1 MPSLN
6 DLCSRVRSVRLH
18 NPRPQQPPL
27 HVVLEAVISHT
38 QNLYNELSNT
48 NKAWAT
54 EEVPLT
60 VQPNKETYLLPV
72 DAQIGKV
79 LSVVTSDPANPH
91 HIERSIDFFDI
102 QNLQHEWDWPNNIAV
117 ASTWNWDGSTHTAQ
131 RMAFFYKGEGE
142 NAGLWVKVKPIPQQ
156 AAVYQV
162 LYTIGNWVES
172 AGLGSSP
179 ILSGHHQLIEVRAA
193 RSVLPSSVWFDDE
206 EKDFQKRKEVRVTL
220 DSDEQIFAPAWDRYI
235 TTFRQHRMTYRG
247 NPIEY

>member
-1 MPSLN
+1 MATLN
-6 DLCSRVRSVRLH
+6 DLMSRVRSVRLH

-60 VQPNKETYLLPV
+60 VQPGVEEYLLPV

-79 LSVVTSDPANPH
+79 LSVVTSDPTVPQ
-91 HIERSIDFFDI
+91 HIERSVDFFDI
-102 QNLQHEWDWPNNIAV
+102 QNLQHDWDLPNNIAT
-117 ASTWNWDGSTHTAQ
+117 STAFNWDGSAHTAQ
-131 RMAFFYKGEGE
+131 RMAFYYKSEGE
-142 NAGLWVKVKPIPQQ
+142 NAGLWVKVKPIPQR
-156 AAVYQV
+156 AAVYKV

-193 RSVLPSSVWFDDE
+193 RSVLPSAVWFDD
-206 EKDFQKRKEVRVTL
+206 DARDQVKRKEVRVTL
-220 DSDEQIFAPAWDRYI
+220 DSDEAIFGPVWDRYV
-235 TTFRQHRMTYRG
+235 TTFRQHRMSFRV